1 MDPVTQGALGA
12 AAAEAIAPRSC
23 TPWAGV
29 LGGLAGMAA
38 DLDVLIQSPTDPL
51 LFLEYH
57 RQVTHALAFI
67 PVGGLL
73 CALVAYPFV
82 RRWLSFGRVYS
93 FCLAGYATH
102 GLLDGCTSYGT
113 QLLWPFSNV
122 RVAWN
127 VVSVVDP
134 LVTVP
139 LLALVVVA
147 AWRRRPSLA
156 RVACGWVLLY
166 LLVGLAQRERAEAFG
181 LSVAAARG
189 HVPVSVAA
197 KPAFGNLL
205 LWKTFYEYDG
215 AYYVDA
221 ARLGVVPESF
231 AGESVPVLDV
241 RRDLPWLRPGTTQA
255 RDVDRFRW
263 FSDGF
268 LARDPEHEGRLIDVR
283 YSVVPNRIDA
293 LWGIEIDPAA
303 GADAHARFF
312 TSREITPE
320 DRSAILRM
328 LGLGGG
334 ARPSGGRP

>member
-1 MDPVTQGALGA
+1 
-12 AAAEAIAPRSC
+12 
-23 TPWAGV
+23 
-29 LGGLAGMAA
+29 MAA

-57 RQVTHALAFI
+57 RQVTHSLVFL

-82 RRWLSFGRVYS
+82 RRRLSFGRVFS
-93 FCLAGYATH
+93 FCLVGYATH

-113 QLLWPFSNV
+113 QLLWPFSNA

-166 LLVGLAQRERAEAFG
+166 LLIGLVQRERAEVFG
-181 LSVAAARG
+181 LSVAGARG
-189 HVPVSVAA
+189 HAPVSLAA

-205 LWKTFYEYDG
+205 LWKIFYEYDG
-215 AYYVDA
+215 RYYVDA
-221 ARLGVVPESF
+221 ARMGPEPRSF
-231 AGESVPVLDV
+231 AGESVPVLDL
-241 RRDLPWLRPGTTQA
+241 RRDLPWLREGTTQA
-255 RDVDRFRW
+255 KDVDRFRW

-268 LARDPEHEGRLIDVR
+268 LAGDPEHADRVIDVR

-293 LWGIEIDPAA
+293 LWGIELDPAA
-303 GADAHARFF
+303 DPSAHARFF
-312 TSREITPE
+312 TSRKVSPQ

-328 LGLGGG
+328 LGVGGG
-334 ARPSGGRP
+334 RASGASGGRP